1 MSILNILSPITAH
14 TDVQVSIL
22 TLSLAEF
29 FSFLEIF
36 TAYMTFLTLT
46 SGSDFLA
53 YISVTPSPF
62 LAEILKA
69 TILKAVHFSVSC
81 GYVLSF
87 PEKSSVSPN
96 TTPHNLLH
104 NLCFLRF
111 LKGRWVLWFATCQ
124 ACVAQRT
131 SSDILR
137 VKPQQEAST
146 TKTYFRESTVR
157 SLKIILK
164 VLLTL
169 KTVFEGP
176 LRHSSFGP
184 RIQFCSLSS
193 CCIQKPPIY

>member
-69 TILKAVHFSVSC
+69 TILKEYTFQFLVATF
-81 GYVLSF
+81 F
-87 PEKSSVSPN
+87 P
-96 TTPHNLLH
+96 
-104 NLCFLRF
+104 
-111 LKGRWVLWFATCQ
+111 
-124 ACVAQRT
+124 
-131 SSDILR
+131 
-137 VKPQQEAST
+137 
-146 TKTYFRESTVR
+146 
-157 SLKIILK
+157 SLKK
-164 VLLTL
+164 VLFHLTL
-169 KTVFEGP
+169 PHT
-176 LRHSSFGP
+176 
-184 RIQFCSLSS
+184 IY
-193 CCIQKPPIY
+193 CIISAS